1 MCIAGT
7 GTVEVS
13 GEDIHLE
20 KWDIAN
26 IPSMQV
32 YRHRNTGSDL
42 FVRLTYT
49 NTPLL
54 EKLGVHYVEEDPSI
68 STRLKQRE
76 EWHPQSSALDLDLGT
91 GGARMRSYEYLVDI
105 DVVRSEQR
113 RRHPSREMGHR
124 QHPVDAGLSASQYRQ
139 RSVRPPHLHEH
150 PAARKTRRP
159 LCRGGSVDQHPA
171 EAAGRMASPVLGARS
186 RSRHRRGADAQLRI
200 SRRYRRRRI
209 ARLALALGG
218 GEEQPALCA
227 ADQQSRHHAAL
238 QSGHRASQRHHP

>member
-91 GGARMRSYEYLVDI
+91 GGARMRSYE
-105 DVVRSEQR
+105 RSE
-113 RRHPSREMGHR
+113 
-124 QHPVDAGLSASQYRQ
+124 
-139 RSVRPPHLHEH
+139 EH
-150 PAARKTRRP
+150 T
-159 LCRGGSVDQHPA
+159 S
-171 EAAGRMASPVLGARS
+171 E
-186 RSRHRRGADAQLRI
+186 
-200 SRRYRRRRI
+200 
-209 ARLALALGG
+209 
-218 GEEQPALCA
+218 
-227 ADQQSRHHAAL
+227 L
-238 QSGHRASQRHHP
+238 QSLMRSSYAVFCLKKKK

>member
-1 MCIAGT
+1 MRMSDWSSDVCSADLVTINVLKPGEETVPIRRNANQLEMCIAGT

-54 EKLGVHYVEEDPSI
+54 EKLDVHYVEEDPSI

-76 EWHPQSSALDLDLGT
+76 EWHPQYSTLDLDLGT
-91 GGARMRSYEYLVDI
+91 GGARMRS
-105 DVVRSEQR
+105 
-113 RRHPSREMGHR
+113 
-124 QHPVDAGLSASQYRQ
+124 
-139 RSVRPPHLHEH
+139 
-150 PAARKTRRP
+150 
-159 LCRGGSVDQHPA
+159 
-171 EAAGRMASPVLGARS
+171 
-186 RSRHRRGADAQLRI
+186 
-200 SRRYRRRRI
+200 
-209 ARLALALGG
+209 
-218 GEEQPALCA
+218 
-227 ADQQSRHHAAL
+227 
-238 QSGHRASQRHHP
+238 